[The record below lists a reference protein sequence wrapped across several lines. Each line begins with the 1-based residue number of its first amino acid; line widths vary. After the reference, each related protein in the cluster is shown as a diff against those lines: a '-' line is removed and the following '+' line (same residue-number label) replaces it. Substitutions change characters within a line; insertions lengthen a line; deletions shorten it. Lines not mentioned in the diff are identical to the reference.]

1 MSSPTFGSLFTG
13 VGGFDMGM
21 EQAGWECLFQVEWDE
36 HCIDILERHWGDTP
50 RWKDVRGVNGA
61 QVPPVDCLIFGSPCQ
76 DLSVAGARAGLSGER
91 SGLFLEAMRIIKEMR
106 NATQNQYPKWAIW
119 ENVPG
124 AISSNKG
131 RDFGTVLHEMA
142 ETGALELEW
151 GVLDAQYFGVPQR
164 RRRIF
169 VIACY
174 DPAIAGRCPDQIL
187 PISEGL
193 PRHIEEGKQ
202 KRQETSAKID
212 EGVIGEAI
220 VFENSYRDAARIAK
234 DGITQTLS
242 AKMGTGGNNVPMLS
256 FDTQFGS
263 NANVFEEHS
272 PTLKA
277 SQQPPSVMFYDGYNQ
292 KLDGSGIHRSL
303 RTGRDSGD
311 FVAQESEVQTIIRR
325 LTPIECERLMGWPDD
340 HTKWKSNGKQQAD
353 SHRYKQVGNGV
364 ATPVAKWIGQNIM
377 SIHTKKD

>member
-1 MSSPTFGSLFTG
+1 MRHKTNIQNGQSGKMSQ
-13 VGGFDMGM
+13 
-21 EQAGWECLFQVEWDE
+21 ELFQ
-36 HCIDILERHWGDTP
+36 
-50 RWKDVRGVNGA
+50 A
-61 QVPPVDCLIFGSPCQ
+61 
-76 DLSVAGARAGLSGER
+76 
-91 SGLFLEAMRIIKEMR
+91 IKEGISEQYCTKWQKQGRWSLNGESWMR
-106 NATQNQYPKWAIW
+106 NISECPK
-119 ENVPG
+119 EE
-124 AISSNKG
+124 
-131 RDFGTVLHEMA
+131 D
-142 ETGALELEW
+142 
-151 GVLDAQYFGVPQR
+151 
-164 RRRIF
+164 IF

-242 AKMGTGGNNVPMLS
+242 AKMGTGGNNVPMLA
-256 FDTQFGS
+256 FYTQFGS

-340 HTKWKSNGKQQAD
+340 HTKWKSDGKQQAD

-364 ATPVAKWIGQNIM
+364 ATPVAKWIGQQIM